1 MLDVCGQLSVAD
13 HGLLVFDPGAAA
25 QLARQHP
32 HVRLHTHLA
41 ENQQVGGLLAGS
53 QAAAADTGWAAASWL
68 ARHPSQQHLA
78 PMSPTAGHS
87 RGQSSLSK
95 AGKGGKGS
103 SPTAGQ
109 GGNSRPPTAGQGGK
123 SRPPTAG
130 QGGKSRPPTAGWGGK
145 SRPPPV
151 GKCRP
156 FASEGPAAL
165 LVQDIE
171 YSEKTYGCRPGGY
184 LE

>member
-123 SRPPTAG
+123 SRPP
-130 QGGKSRPPTAGWGGK
+130 
-145 SRPPPV
+145 PV